1 MGTVVPSPSTLQD
14 VDKISL
20 PTGSVCGSKGSI
32 WWSATA
38 RYLTTAAGAGSL
50 STISC
55 SRDLALIRSESFS
68 DNSKHKLLLNKLFP
82 KVNNNKVNRFNNNNN
97 NVNQCNNSNVNQC
110 NNNNANQYNNS
121 NKHPQ
126 FLQGQKFSS
135 MWPQIISNL
144 VRYGWNF
151 LM

>member
-1 MGTVVPSPSTLQD
+1 MGRCGQNFSPYWFCVWQQRVNLVVSHSK
-14 VDKISL
+14 VSL
-20 PTGSVCGSKGSI
+20 NSSRSRI
-32 WWSATA
+32 
-38 RYLTTAAGAGSL
+38 SL

-68 DNSKHKLLLNKLFP
+68 DNNKHKLLLNKLFL
-82 KVNNNKVNRFNNNNN
+82 KVNNSNVNRCNNN
-97 NVNQCNNSNVNQC
+97 NVNQY

-144 VRYGWNF
+144 VR
-151 LM
+151 

>member
-1 MGTVVPSPSTLQD
+1 MGRCGQNFSPYWFCVWQQRVNLVVSHSR
-14 VDKISL
+14 VSHNSSRSRI
-20 PTGSVCGSKGSI
+20 
-32 WWSATA
+32 
-38 RYLTTAAGAGSL
+38 SL

-68 DNSKHKLLLNKLFP
+68 DNNKHKLLLNKLFL
-82 KVNNNKVNRFNNNNN
+82 KVNNNKVNRFNN
-97 NVNQCNNSNVNQC
+97 
-110 NNNNANQYNNS
+110 NNS

-144 VRYGWNF
+144 VR
-151 LM
+151 

>member
-1 MGTVVPSPSTLQD
+1 MGEYMGSHGGPEPFHSPRCGQNFSPYWFCVWQQRVNLVVSHSR
-14 VDKISL
+14 VSHNSSRSRI
-20 PTGSVCGSKGSI
+20 
-32 WWSATA
+32 
-38 RYLTTAAGAGSL
+38 SL

-68 DNSKHKLLLNKLFP
+68 DNNKHKLLLNKLFL
-82 KVNNNKVNRFNNNNN
+82 KVNNNKVNRFNN
-97 NVNQCNNSNVNQC
+97 NNSNVNQC

-144 VRYGWNF
+144 VR
-151 LM
+151 